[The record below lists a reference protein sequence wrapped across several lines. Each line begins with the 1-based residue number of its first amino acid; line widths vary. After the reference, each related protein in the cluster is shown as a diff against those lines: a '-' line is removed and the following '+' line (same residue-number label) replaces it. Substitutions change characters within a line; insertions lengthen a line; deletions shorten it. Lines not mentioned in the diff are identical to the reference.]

1 MNSISN
7 KWLQHFILLSAPLLT
22 VIDVFIVN
30 ISIPSIQQ
38 SLHASNAQIELII
51 TAYLLGYASFM
62 VTGGRAGDYLGRKKV
77 FLWAMFAF
85 LLTSCICG
93 IAKNAELLIIARFFQ
108 GVSGAFMTPQAL
120 SYLQFLFPDQKER
133 TKAVGYLGITLGTAS
148 TLGQFLGGYFSS
160 LDTFVEGWRL
170 IFFINLPL
178 GIIALWTTIKYVIET
193 PRNSKHKFDFTGV
206 VLIILALGL
215 LIYPLTEGRELGW
228 PWWRFFLLILSA
240 LLFYGFIRLQ
250 KKLLNGNQEPLIDL
264 KLFKIRG
271 LNFGVLSATFYF
283 MMQ

>member
-85 LLTSCICG
+85 VVTSCICG

-178 GIIALWTTIKYVIET
+178 GIIGLWATMKYVIDYFASAKEGE
-193 PRNSKHKFDFTGV
+193 F
-206 VLIILALGL
+206 LIAQTSITKKGRQFINAQCEIWNADKSR
-215 LIYPLTEGRELGW
+215 LIAKG
-228 PWWRFFLLILSA
+228 SS
-240 LLFYGFIRLQ
+240 
-250 KKLLNGNQEPLIDL
+250 N
-264 KLFKIRG
+264 LFKTEVKR
-271 LNFGVLSATFYF
+271 STE
-283 MMQ
+283 